1 MGQLLLVL
9 IAEIFGLYLLSRRL
23 TNQLYH
29 TLLLL
34 FRHRSVAIP
43 TIIIILFPGTVIHEL
58 SHLFTAEI
66 LGVKT
71 GKLTLAPE
79 SIEDE
84 NIPVG
89 SVELMETDPFR
100 RSIIGLAPFVTG
112 LMGLIGLSWILPNL
126 WRDTLAAYNQEVLF
140 SSPSSYLL
148 LLTSYLLFCISNT
161 MFSST
166 EDMKGVIPLASVLG
180 MIGAG
185 MYVAGVRIGIT
196 GVLEEKV
203 VAVLSAISKSLS
215 VVLVLNLLL
224 YITASAGIWI
234 IKPRVAKK

>member
-1 MGQLLLVL
+1 
-9 IAEIFGLYLLSRRL
+9 
-23 TNQLYH
+23 
-29 TLLLL
+29 
-34 FRHRSVAIP
+34 
-43 TIIIILFPGTVIHEL
+43 
-58 SHLFTAEI
+58 
-66 LGVKT
+66 
-71 GKLTLAPE
+71 
-79 SIEDE
+79 
-84 NIPVG
+84 
-89 SVELMETDPFR
+89 METDPFR

-185 MYVAGVRIGIT
+185 MYVTGVRIGIT

>member
-1 MGQLLLVL
+1 MGQFLLLVVVEL
-9 IAEIFGLYLLSRRL
+9 IGLSILSQRL
-23 TNQLYH
+23 TNRLYRSFLML
-29 TLLLL
+29 T
-34 FRHRSVAIP
+34 RHRSFAIP
-43 TIIIILFPGTVIHEL
+43 AIIALLFPGTVIHEL

-66 LGVKT
+66 LGVRT
-71 GKLTLAPE
+71 GKLTLAPK

-84 NIPVG
+84 NISVG

-185 MYVAGVRIGIT
+185 MYVTGVRIGIT